1 MPTLLPVSVW
11 WRHRRRRRRR
21 APTTANHHT
30 QYSGHILFR
39 GEAIPRI
46 PLDELEPR
54 AFFERFVAARR
65 PVIIC
70 GLLPEL
76 GRLGDDELER
86 AAGDCDVDVEV
97 RDGERDAFGK
107 GRKQRMR
114 FGELLEHLRRGS
126 TRYYLTTQP
135 LPDEALVA
143 PPLSRLGA
151 GLPLRPA
158 LLPTLEPQTIN
169 LWLGRAKAGASSG
182 LHHDYHDNLYCL
194 LRGAK
199 RFRLFSPDSAPHMH
213 THGTLARVHPN
224 GRINYVGAPT
234 AADGRTAEDDLRFA
248 ARRARATQRRAERA
262 LEAAE
267 TAEASG
273 SGTAAAVAA
282 AEEDLDEAMDAAVGA
297 ASDLRRCARRERA
310 AAAAAAPDAP
320 PDSFSRAD
328 LSRPP
333 EEVRARW
340 PRIARACEASCEVNA
355 GEMLY
360 LPCGWFHDVTSFGAH
375 CAVNYWFQPPD
386 RRDFRRP
393 YTAAAFWRDE
403 GRRKRR
409 RVA

>member
-1 MPTLLPVSVW
+1 M
-11 WRHRRRRRRR
+11 R
-21 APTTANHHT
+21 A
-30 QYSGHILFR
+30 
-39 GEAIPRI
+39 
-46 PLDELEPR
+46 
-54 AFFERFVAARR
+54 AARIG
-65 PVIIC
+65 P
-70 GLLPEL
+70 
-76 GRLGDDELER
+76 LGDDELER
-86 AAGDCDVDVEV
+86 AAGDCAVDVEV

-143 PPLSRLGA
+143 PPLSRLGAA

-310 AAAAAAPDAP
+310 AAAAAHPTRRPTASAGPTSRGRPRRCGRAGRA
-320 PDSFSRAD
+320 SRA
-328 LSRPP
+328 
-333 EEVRARW
+333 RAR
-340 PRIARACEASCEVNA
+340 RAARSTPARCSIFRAA
-355 GEMLY
+355 GST
-360 LPCGWFHDVTSFGAH
+360 TS
-375 CAVNYWFQPPD
+375 
-386 RRDFRRP
+386 RRLERTAPSTTGSNRR
-393 YTAAAFWRDE
+393 TAATSD
-403 GRRKRR
+403 GRTPPPRSGGTRGGGSGGE
-409 RVA
+409 